1 MDPAGPLKLKY
12 PTNSN
17 SIVCAVN
24 DHADRIAALESHIH
38 RYVPGD
44 GRVHTTTEP
53 VQPEPPMTASEII
66 RRRAEYNPLEYGVEP
81 RASRE
86 PPQPEAQDELTPY
99 GEALQEAERL
109 RKENKALS
117 EELTH
122 LKKSMVATYQATRR
136 PDDTDFVIAHLD
148 KLREENWA
156 EIKKL
161 RKENEE
167 LTEAVK
173 AECDNRDEMH
183 DKIERLEKQ
192 LKEAIHKGDVSGMFC
207 DSLRMERNNLR
218 EDKENLRERLQQY
231 EGTMRHTAQVIREQY
246 PDTAGMIMDCIAPI
260 EEKSDE

>member
-1 MDPAGPLKLKY
+1 
-12 PTNSN
+12 
-17 SIVCAVN
+17 
-24 DHADRIAALESHIH
+24 
-38 RYVPGD
+38 
-44 GRVHTTTEP
+44 
-53 VQPEPPMTASEII
+53 
-66 RRRAEYNPLEYGVEP
+66 
-81 RASRE
+81 
-86 PPQPEAQDELTPY
+86 
-99 GEALQEAERL
+99 
-109 RKENKALS
+109 
-117 EELTH
+117 
-122 LKKSMVATYQATRR
+122 MVATYQATRR

-231 EGTMRHTAQVIREQY
+231 EELIPLARHAQYCSGIVCDKCREF
-246 PDTAGMIMDCIAPI
+246 GRKLSCLAPI